1 MKGAIFTGLAEFVEQ
16 EHSLTLWLEVV
27 DSCTLASKGEYLTT
41 EIYDDEEFFMLA
53 HALSEKLATPAPD
66 LYRGF
71 GVYFFPTLMG
81 IATKYASHVEDV
93 FDFIII
99 VDSVIHTE
107 VQKADPLAYTPTL
120 LYDRPD
126 DNTLVVRYLSKRKMC
141 HFAEGLI
148 LGAAKHFNQK
158 VELSQSQ
165 CLLKGDDHCLIRIQK
180 R

>member
-1 MKGAIFTGLAEFVEQ
+1 MKGAIFTGMAEFVEQ

-27 DSCTLASKGEYLTT
+27 DSCTLASKGEYLAT
-41 EIYDDEEFFMLA
+41 EIYDDEEFFTLSQ
-53 HALSEKLATPAPD
+53 ALSEKLGTPAPD
-66 LYRGF
+66 LYRSF

-81 IATKYASHVEDV
+81 IVTKYASHVEDL

-126 DNTLVVRYLSKRKMC
+126 SEINHIR
-141 HFAEGLI
+141 
-148 LGAAKHFNQK
+148 FN
-158 VELSQSQ
+158 
-165 CLLKGDDHCLIRIQK
+165 IFNYT
-180 R
+180 